1 MSKNPTKCHNCQQ
14 VMTKKLVAKAIDA
27 EQHIGEYGTGD
38 DERVWITT
46 DGKAICHTHDT
57 EHYTTKEWTSAQ

>member
-1 MSKNPTKCHNCQQ
+1 
-14 VMTKKLVAKAIDA
+14 MTKKLVAKAIDA